1 MQKNIVF
8 DNNVIFKGLI
18 WTPFLMQKSNIEANI
33 EAKMFYV
40 LARITETVSL
50 ESGKIVN
57 NVRICLIHC
66 INLCRVPTEVV

>member
-1 MQKNIVF
+1 
-8 DNNVIFKGLI
+8 
-18 WTPFLMQKSNIEANI
+18 MQKSNIEANI